1 MPDIALARFW
11 TERKATETINIEQD
25 MNNPMQTEKEQYKQP
40 ELDVVEL
47 SLEGSNMVDGSGNLP
62 GYEGGED

>member
-1 MPDIALARFW
+1 
-11 TERKATETINIEQD
+11 
-25 MNNPMQTEKEQYKQP
+25 MNHPMRTEKEQYKQP
-40 ELDVVEL
+40 ELDIVEL